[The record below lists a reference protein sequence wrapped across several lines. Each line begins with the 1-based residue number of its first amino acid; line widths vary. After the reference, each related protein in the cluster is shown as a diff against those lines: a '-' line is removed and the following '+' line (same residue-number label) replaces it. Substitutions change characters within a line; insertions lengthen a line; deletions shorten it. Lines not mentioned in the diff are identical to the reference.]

1 MKRTS
6 AGEIRKNFI
15 GKKFCVVV
23 YPNTDW
29 MEYEYDSKLVRDR
42 VGSMQK
48 KLGVNFGEIVHV
60 DNNYFVFEF
69 GTEEKAREFFFS
81 FGKEYEV
88 PFFVQLYIKGRVEGE
103 NT

>member
-6 AGEIRKNFI
+6 AKEVLKKYIDE
-15 GKKFCVVV
+15 KFCVVV

-29 MEYEYDSKLVRDR
+29 LEYEYDSKLVRDR
-42 VGSMQK
+42 MGSMQK

-69 GTEEKAREFFFS
+69 EIEEKAREFFFS
-81 FGKEYEV
+81 FGEEYEV
-88 PFFVQLYIKGRVEGE
+88 PFFVQLYIKGELEGE